1 METVIGFVV
10 GYLVGSRE
18 GQAGLAR
25 LKQSW
30 QAIRT
35 SPEVKR
41 LASEAVS
48 LAEAT
53 ARQTTGLSAGKI
65 GGAVVR
71 TVIQR
76 ATADNRRDAP
86 RAA

>member
-30 QAIRT
+30 RAIRT

-41 LASEAVS
+41 LASEAIS

-53 ARQTTGLSAGKI
+53 VKQTNGLSAGKI
-65 GGAVVR
+65 GGAVAR
-71 TVIQR
+71 SVIQR
-76 ATADNRRDAP
+76 VTADNRRESP